1 MSASDNIRMLN
12 VKGRQK
18 FPLFQKNS
26 GQHITAILSILHTHT
41 CLANKNMEIIVT
53 INQIATK

>member
-26 GQHITAILSILHTHT
+26 GQHIAAILSILHTHMQ
-41 CLANKNMEIIVT
+41 AAWVDAARRKIKI
-53 INQIATK
+53 